1 MADARLK
8 EVRRGLKQRLRLRGT
23 DLRQAIWRDLVDSHI
38 VDLLSRGEIDFEYL
52 ASLYLLRERKAAAR
66 RARPV
71 VVREVAGEAAREQVL
86 ATMLARRLS
95 RASGVIA
102 FREEVLAGQLLS
114 RMQLPRW
121 IEAQARRDAAV
132 DARSTAASPPRRPL
146 DWLFAQGDPD
156 FAPAPRGQE
165 QLSPE
170 ETRGNPPAPA
180 IPLSATLGYRTPEGA
195 VALISVCAG
204 GRLDRLK
211 RIVSGNDGVCAL
223 SGWSEPAAVSFVLCG
238 HIPTHVPG
246 LEPLCDRAPIGP
258 STASSSRSPPSSH
271 RRRSRL
277 STEMCDLASVLD
289 THVGW
294 ARSSSPWRC
303 SPTRRGARIGPGRR
317 CAGGGTGAIPIGAS
331 SPAATPTRG
340 TSHAR
345 PNALG
350 RASAGERWRRH

>member
-8 EVRRGLKQRLRLRGT
+8 EVRRGLKQRLRLQGT

-52 ASLYLLRERKAAAR
+52 AALYLLRERKAAAR

-121 IEAQARRDAAV
+121 IEAQARRDAAI

-165 QLSPE
+165 QLSAE

-180 IPLSATLGYRTPEGA
+180 IPLSATLGYCTPEGA
-195 VALISVCAG
+195 VALTSVCAG

-238 HIPTHVPG
+238 HIPTHARARAFVRPG
-246 LEPLCDRAPIGP
+246 AYRALDRIELSLAAELSPKEVAALYRDVRPRQRAGH
-258 STASSSRSPPSSH
+258 SRRLGKKQLALALFADEARGEDRSWKAL
-271 RRRSRL
+271 RRRWNRRHP
-277 STEMCDLASVLD
+277 D
-289 THVGW
+289 
-294 ARSSSPWRC
+294 WRFK
-303 SPTRRGARIGPGRR
+303 PG
-317 CAGGGTGAIPIGAS
+317 GDP
-331 SPAATPTRG
+331 
-340 TSHAR
+340 HAR
-345 PNALG
+345 HFA
-350 RASAGERWRRH
+350 RAAKRAWSCVTGERWRRH